1 LAISRAVVVVAV
13 VMALALGAGCSRNK
27 DPYDVWKPPQML
39 DEGER
44 LLRNNDLAAA
54 EAVFRKGFVK
64 AQKADYPPDKTRV
77 FLVRLLY
84 VAAARNDVAGMQKQF
99 VALKMDADPR
109 AMDPRLA
116 LHLVLL
122 LHKAGKDEEARKL
135 AEKLALRL
143 AARPP
148 ENNFDERAYYTIG
161 WIVIDRL
168 RTANV
173 EIERAKEASDA
184 VMKSLEDMAQYA
196 RQSGI
201 RPGLRRWITAY
212 VDHLFDNDR
221 ARVAEKVSDMV
232 ERIDQM
238 APPTDDTS
246 LCVALDSLFPSLG
259 CLAEFKP

>member
-1 LAISRAVVVVAV
+1 MGISRGVVVVVA
-13 VMALALGAGCSRNK
+13 MALALAAGCSRNK
-27 DPYDVWKPPQML
+27 DPYDVWKPGQML

-44 LLRNNDLAAA
+44 LLRKNDLAAA
-54 EAVFRKGFVK
+54 EAVFRKGLVK
-64 AQKADYPPDKTRV
+64 AEKADYPPDKTRV

-84 VAAARNDVAGMQKQF
+84 VAAARSDVAAMQKQF
-99 VALKMDADPR
+99 DSLKMGADPR
-109 AMDPRLA
+109 TMDPRLT

-122 LHKAGKDEEARKL
+122 LHKAGKDAEARKL
-135 AEKLALRL
+135 AEKLAQRF

-148 ENNFDERAYYTIG
+148 DNSIDERAYYAIG

-173 EIERAKEASDA
+173 EIDRAKEASDA

-196 RQSGI
+196 RYSGPI
-201 RPGLRRWITAY
+201 RPGVRRWITAY
-212 VDHLFDNDR
+212 LDHLFDSDR

-246 LCVALDSLFPSLG
+246 PCVALDSLFPSLG
-259 CLAEFKP
+259 CLADWK